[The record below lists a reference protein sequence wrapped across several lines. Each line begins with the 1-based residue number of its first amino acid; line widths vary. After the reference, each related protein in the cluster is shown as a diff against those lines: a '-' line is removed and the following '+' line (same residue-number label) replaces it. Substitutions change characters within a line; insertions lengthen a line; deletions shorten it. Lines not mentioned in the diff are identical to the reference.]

1 MRPITARSMVGAAL
15 GISALLGLPLLHP
28 RSGEPVPPTGSETS
42 IVDTA
47 TTDTLVDTSTTLVDS
62 SSVPPSSSDTTAV
75 DSSSSAPDTPVD
87 TTAPPPPIVVAAAGD
102 MSCPLADP
110 VTPTKCHAAA
120 VSDAMLREPEP
131 RAALRP
137 RRPAVRRRQP
147 PGLLLVLRADLRP
160 SQGHHPPG
168 GRQPRVHDQGR
179 GGLLHVLRRRGR
191 HRRRGLVQLRP
202 GIDLARR
209 RPQLQLRPGRLRRR
223 QPPGAVAPGR
233 PRRLDPPVHDRVLAP
248 PAVLLGRPSRE
259 RPPHR
264 CPSGRRSSTT
274 APS

>member
-47 TTDTLVDTSTTLVDS
+47 TTDTLVDSSTTLVDS
-62 SSVPPSSSDTTAV
+62 SSVAAFVERHDGGRQQHRARHARS
-75 DSSSSAPDTPVD
+75 D

-110 VTPTKCHAAA
+110 VTPTKCQAGSRLRRHAPRA
-120 VSDAMLREPEP
+120 RP

-137 RRPAVRRRQP
+137 RRPAVRGRQP
-147 PGLLLVLRADLRP
+147 PGLHLVLRADLRP

-179 GGLLHVLRRRGR
+179 GGLLHVLRRRSR

-202 GIDLARR
+202 GVDLARR
-209 RPQLQLRPGRLRRR
+209 RPQLQLRPGRVRRR
-223 QPPGAVAPGR
+223 QPTGAVAPGR
-233 PRRLDPPVHDRVLAP
+233 PRRPR
-248 PAVLLGRPSRE
+248 PARARSGSGTT
-259 RPPHR
+259 R
-264 CPSGRRSSTT
+264 CSPRATTTGATPARLRSGRRCSTT